1 MIIPQF
7 HHISLVSQENP
18 RNASEMTSISTPNST
33 WRNCPS
39 LPAPTRRPVT
49 DLTAT
54 SGIGKRRHS
63 RRGSGFYA
71 PSLLFFGRRS
81 RFLDRVS
88 ASCFMDLKWRL
99 VMEKFVVRAQSC
111 FGLCLL
117 QSWLVYRVERYRLFD
132 GFHLLILIQSCKR
145 NLIYR
150 ISPFILFRFCKY
162 VVPSNQ
168 LNSLICEPARQ
179 SVDEVVMIIVFGGCK
194 KTLRYLWTSYGRVFS

>member
-1 MIIPQF
+1 
-7 HHISLVSQENP
+7 
-18 RNASEMTSISTPNST
+18 
-33 WRNCPS
+33 
-39 LPAPTRRPVT
+39 
-49 DLTAT
+49 
-54 SGIGKRRHS
+54 
-63 RRGSGFYA
+63 
-71 PSLLFFGRRS
+71 
-81 RFLDRVS
+81 
-88 ASCFMDLKWRL
+88 MDLKWPL
-99 VMEKFVVRAQSC
+99 GMDKFVVRAQSC

-179 SVDEVVMIIVFGGCK
+179 SVDEVVMIIVFGGYK
-194 KTLRYLWTSYGRVFS
+194 KTLRYL